1 MMRMPRNPL
10 SKFLAI
16 PSFRCGI
23 GKMSIS
29 ILLLVFDLFL
39 GNFNGMGTEFLLAIH
54 RIKHFVSQPEGQHFV
69 LVLMEIL
76 CKFYNLLTFS
86 TPIAT
91 FNLAEHRSI
100 NLQ

>member
-1 MMRMPRNPL
+1 MMRMPKKTL

-16 PSFRCGI
+16 PSLRWGI

-29 ILLLVFDLFL
+29 ILILFCDLFL
-39 GNFNGMGTEFLLAIH
+39 GNFNGLRTEFLLAIH
-54 RIKHFVSQPEGQHFV
+54 RIKHFVSQQEGQHFV